1 MKIRRITHLATLGL
15 TIAAVA
21 YPTAVG
27 YAAPPQSD
35 TAAAGQQPST
45 PQNLVS
51 PDARDATGTAS
62 PAGAPDAVDQR
73 SPDAQDAADG
83 RGTWQAPNVTVVRV
97 PQVESV
103 PSSTGLDWGD
113 AGIGAG
119 AMLGLTLVGLGGTL
133 AVVHRRHRAPRPGRS
148 ATTA

>member
-1 MKIRRITHLATLGL
+1 
-15 TIAAVA
+15 
-21 YPTAVG
+21 
-27 YAAPPQSD
+27 
-35 TAAAGQQPST
+35 
-45 PQNLVS
+45 
-51 PDARDATGTAS
+51 
-62 PAGAPDAVDQR
+62 
-73 SPDAQDAADG
+73 
-83 RGTWQAPNVTVVRV
+83 VTVVRV

-133 AVVHRRHRAPRPGRS
+133 AVVHRRHREPRPGRS

>member
-1 MKIRRITHLATLGL
+1 MKTRRITHLATLTL
-15 TIAAVA
+15 TIAAA
-21 YPTAVG
+21 AAPTAMG
-27 YAAPPQSD
+27 YAAPPQAD
-35 TAAAGQQPST
+35 AADGGQQPSIT
-45 PQNLVS
+45 QNQVS
-51 PDARDATGTAS
+51 PDARDAAGTAS
-62 PAGAPDAVDQR
+62 PAGAPDTLDER

-133 AVVHRRHRAPRPGRS
+133 TVVHRRHRAPRPGRPA
-148 ATTA
+148 ATA